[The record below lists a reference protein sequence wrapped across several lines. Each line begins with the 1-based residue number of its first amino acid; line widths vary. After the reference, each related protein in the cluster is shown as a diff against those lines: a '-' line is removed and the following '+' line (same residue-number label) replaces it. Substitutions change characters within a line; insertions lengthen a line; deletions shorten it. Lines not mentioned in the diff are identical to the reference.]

1 MDAPSS
7 AHTSLRAPTSGQGVP
22 APNITAMGY
31 SVRTQRWRLTEW
43 LRWDGGACAARFDA
57 TMALE
62 LYDHRAA
69 AAAPPGTP
77 LDFDATENENV
88 AAAPANAV
96 VVKELRA
103 KLRARFDTGARLGCP
118 PEPKAEQNYA
128 ALEEQQD
135 EEMVEEEQ
143 KDAMGARRPGR
154 SAAS

>member
-1 MDAPSS
+1 M
-7 AHTSLRAPTSGQGVP
+7 
-22 APNITAMGY
+22 
-31 SVRTQRWRLTEW
+31 
-43 LRWDGGACAARFDA
+43 
-57 TMALE
+57 
-62 LYDHRAA
+62 
-69 AAAPPGTP
+69 
-77 LDFDATENENV
+77 

-128 ALEEQQD
+128 ALEGQQD

-143 KDAMGARRPGR
+143 EDAMGARRPGR